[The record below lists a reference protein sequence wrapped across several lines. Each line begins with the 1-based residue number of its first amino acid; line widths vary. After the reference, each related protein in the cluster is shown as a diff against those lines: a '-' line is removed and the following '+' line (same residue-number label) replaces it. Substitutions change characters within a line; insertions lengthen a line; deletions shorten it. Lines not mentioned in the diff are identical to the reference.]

1 MEQQESADFTSVKT
15 RLDEI
20 VDEIAQ
26 EGISL
31 DDALALY
38 EEAVKLG
45 LAACDLSEADILPPE
60 EEVIAADDVDGAG
73 VDGVSAG
80 EAATSEADVPSMDA
94 GESVSEELAA
104 EGAAEPSSLLSS
116 DESDKDASVR

>member
-1 MEQQESADFTSVKT
+1 MEQQEYADFSSVKT

-80 EAATSEADVPSMDA
+80 EAATSEADAPSMDA

>member
-1 MEQQESADFTSVKT
+1 MEQQESADFSSVKT

-94 GESVSEELAA
+94 GEGVSEELAA

>member
-1 MEQQESADFTSVKT
+1 MEQQESADFSSVKT

-20 VDEIAQ
+20 ADEIAQ

>member
-1 MEQQESADFTSVKT
+1 MEQQESADFSSVKT

-26 EGISL
+26 DGISL

-94 GESVSEELAA
+94 GEGVSEELAA